1 MPSITPETAA
11 AAREARRH
19 LAAAKADIARA
30 ESILE
35 ASDVGR
41 WPDAGMLSLRAGR
54 EIAGATDKI
63 QEALD
68 ENTGQASG
76 DGSGPGDNDTAT
88 DKPPPRKNEVGP

>member
-1 MPSITPETAA
+1 MSITPQTAA

-41 WPDAGMLSLRAGR
+41 FNVAQNLAHIVAISAANAAMAIDAAIGARSDGLSPSS
-54 EIAGATDKI
+54 D
-63 QEALD
+63 
-68 ENTGQASG
+68 
-76 DGSGPGDNDTAT
+76 SGPGDNDTAT
-88 DKPPPRKNEVGP
+88 DKPPPRRNEVGP